1 MFWTLLKNNLE
12 SIESTTGISF
22 FAKFGDQQT
31 DNKRRASGHYQ
42 VGLGMMG
49 LDMIAKVKVK
59 FENAAQLDV
68 KHLWSRAR
76 IAKIISKHY

>member
-1 MFWTLLKNNLE
+1 MFLTFLKNNLE
-12 SIESTTGISF
+12 SVKSTTGISF
-22 FAKFGDQQT
+22 FAKFGSHQT
-31 DNKRRASGHYQ
+31 YDKRRASAHYQ

-68 KHLWSRAR
+68 NHLWSRAR